1 MTRLRVALGVADSV
15 RMISDQLRA
24 PLPVQ
29 IELNAMLDRRAEL
42 AAVASD
48 AERRGRFNP
57 AQYPATAPPAE
68 ARTLRVD
75 RSTAGRR

>member
-48 AERRGRFNP
+48 AERRGRFASTE
-57 AQYPATAPPAE
+57 AQQAADDLAELERRAAPH
-68 ARTLRVD
+68 ARR
-75 RSTAGRR
+75 